1 MQAPGCPK
9 LRQGAAYILLRV
21 REHASRGWNNK
32 LKPEQG
38 VGVCTR
44 SGCTLV
50 CEHAPYSRGWNN
62 KHQAAQQTRPRP
74 QPEAG
79 AQHPDTRLRFRST
92 REQPAHG
99 CLRTGVPKGRGSQR
113 TAAQN
118 TRTSL
123 FGVRTRLGQPVRE
136 LARDRFV
143 GRGLAYWCTAPG
155 GWSLRDHPQHPLE
168 SVGLRP
174 TFGSSACNHLKP
186 PIGSRGPR
194 AKRAP
199 VLALSQLVC
208 KHQGRALSL
217 YDRVTL
223 WPGHAL
229 VIKCRFAPP

>member
-1 MQAPGCPK
+1 MPIGHYGQSVSTRLGREPQQPAPEQGSRAARGTSGWRSHPECGRLPQSTLSGRSLRDKTSLGVQAPGCPK

-155 GWSLRDHPQHPLE
+155 GWGWSY
-168 SVGLRP
+168 GP
-174 TFGSSACNHLKP
+174 TTRN
-186 PIGSRGPR
+186 
-194 AKRAP
+194 
-199 VLALSQLVC
+199 
-208 KHQGRALSL
+208 
-217 YDRVTL
+217 TL
-223 WPGHAL
+223 
-229 VIKCRFAPP
+229 

>member
-1 MQAPGCPK
+1 MAKPPRVRATPSKHTVWSTTSLGVQAPGRPK
-9 LRQGAAYILLRV
+9 LRQGDAYILLRV
-21 REHASRGWNNK
+21 REHSSRGWNNK

-118 TRTSL
+118 TRRS
-123 FGVRTRLGQPVRE
+123 FGVRGSPALRKAGGLPAHIGAQHQEDAQQPPLHTR
-136 LARDRFV
+136 
-143 GRGLAYWCTAPG
+143 
-155 GWSLRDHPQHPLE
+155 
-168 SVGLRP
+168 
-174 TFGSSACNHLKP
+174 
-186 PIGSRGPR
+186 
-194 AKRAP
+194 KRM
-199 VLALSQLVC
+199 
-208 KHQGRALSL
+208 
-217 YDRVTL
+217 
-223 WPGHAL
+223 
-229 VIKCRFAPP
+229 